1 VRHFSWERSAGPLAA
16 QRAGGG
22 EVVTGKLGLDLAGD
36 LRRVFVEDEMAASRW
51 SATGASSSCPRWP
64 ASFRSSSRADGL
76 RVCRMDFLATVSEER
91 FWLRALATMK
101 DKGFGH
107 LAVARLV
114 TFEKASLRW
123 PAKWPCSPAEMF
135 LGEDGPQNIYGRLIS
150 ALPSIRPYID
160 HRARSS

>member
-1 VRHFSWERSAGPLAA
+1 MRHFSWERSAGPLAA

-36 LRRVFVEDEMAASRW
+36 LRRVFVGRNGGLEVEGDQSLKLVPALASELPKLVARRRFE
-51 SATGASSSCPRWP
+51 S
-64 ASFRSSSRADGL
+64 L
-76 RVCRMDFLATVSEER
+76 DFLETVSEER

-114 TFEKASLRW
+114 TFKKASLRW
-123 PAKWPCSPAEMF
+123 PAKWPSSPAEMF